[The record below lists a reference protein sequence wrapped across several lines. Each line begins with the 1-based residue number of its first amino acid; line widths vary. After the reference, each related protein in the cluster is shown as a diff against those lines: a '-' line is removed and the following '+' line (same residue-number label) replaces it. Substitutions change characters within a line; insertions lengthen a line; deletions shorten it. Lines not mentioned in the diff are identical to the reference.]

1 MNSNSLVM
9 QGRILRETEKALFI
23 AFRNGRESWVPKSTV
38 FSSYNSNSENTQEF
52 TIAQWLLKKNNIL
65 LNSKNINIIGESGSE
80 TFLKSRLIKKGLE
93 GFESFSDI
101 QHFKKHFKSILKT
114 STDEER
120 KKLQSIIE
128 SLRSNE
134 DALIKDIEERKMKL
148 QTSLIKEKQE
158 LLEGEL
164 TSEDQKRVKK
174 IDRLLE
180 KKIDKTFKKDQKQI
194 KRTEKEIMTRE
205 KKLEKSVE
213 KSVKNLHKAHEIINH
228 NRAFVVGA
236 VGETAAIKE
245 LRKLPEEFYILNEA
259 KLSFYRAI
267 RWKKYGEYVKSCK
280 IDHVVVGPPGIF
292 LIETKNWSSQTLANA
307 KFTPHKQIE
316 RAGYIFFIH
325 MMNKFKHKFPTYQI
339 VATYRKLPELS
350 YRYVDQMT
358 IRDLVNYI
366 LQKRNTLDIAE
377 ILKIVEWLRKSPHIS
392 NFKVFKGLKLP
403 FKFKWL

>member
-180 KKIDKTFKKDQKQI
+180 KKIDKTFKKEKKQI
-194 KRTEKEIMTRE
+194 KRTEKEIVTRE
-205 KKLEKSVE
+205 KKMEKSVE
-213 KSVKNLHKAHEIINH
+213 KSVKDLHKAHNIIKN
-228 NRAFVVGA
+228 NRSFVVGA

-280 IDHVVVGPPGIF
+280 IDHVVVGPPGVF

-307 KFTPHKQIE
+307 RFTPHKQIE

-325 MMNKFKHKFPTYQI
+325 MIKKFRRKFPTYQI

-350 YRYVDQMT
+350 YRFVDQMT
-358 IRDLVNYI
+358 IREVVNYI
-366 LQKRNTLDIAE
+366 LQKRNVLDATE
-377 ILKIVEWLRKSPHIS
+377 IQKIVEWLRKGPYIS
-392 NFKVFKGLKLP
+392 NFKVLKGLKLP
-403 FKFKWL
+403 FRFKW